1 MWVKFLLPNSA
12 SLDNFVSGYQ
22 NRLRMMQEFKPFTPE
37 LFRIET
43 GLKAEEHE
51 GIYLRWV
58 NANINYQNYLSMKNM
73 NESLQEIIRLL
84 RQEDVI
90 IRK

>member
-1 MWVKFLLPNSA
+1 
-12 SLDNFVSGYQ
+12 
-22 NRLRMMQEFKPFTPE
+22 MQEFKPFTTE
-37 LFRIET
+37 LFRTET
-43 GLKAEEHE
+43 GLEADEHE
-51 GIYLRWV
+51 GVYLRWV
-58 NANINYQNYLSMKNM
+58 NANVNYQNYLSMKHM

>member
-1 MWVKFLLPNSA
+1 
-12 SLDNFVSGYQ
+12 
-22 NRLRMMQEFKPFTPE
+22 MQEFKPFTPE

-43 GLKAEEHE
+43 GLKADEHE

-73 NESLQEIIRLL
+73 NESLEEIIRLL
-84 RQEDVI
+84 RQEDTIVK
-90 IRK
+90 RPTQV

>member
-1 MWVKFLLPNSA
+1 MTK
-12 SLDNFVSGYQ
+12 
-22 NRLRMMQEFKPFTPE
+22 EFKPFTPE
-37 LFRIET
+37 IFRTET

-73 NESLQEIIRLL
+73 NDSLQEIIRLL
-84 RQEDVI
+84 RQQGVVI
-90 IRK
+90 TK

>member
-1 MWVKFLLPNSA
+1 
-12 SLDNFVSGYQ
+12 
-22 NRLRMMQEFKPFTPE
+22 MMQEFKPFTPE

-84 RQEDVI
+84 RQEDVVV
-90 IRK
+90 RKSTHL

>member
-1 MWVKFLLPNSA
+1 MGKILVA
-12 SLDNFVSGYQ
+12 GYRTIDNFAYGYQ
-22 NRLRMMQEFKPFTPE
+22 TTTAMTQEFKPFTPE
-37 LFRIET
+37 VFRIET

-58 NANINYQNYLSMKNM
+58 NANINYQNYLSMKDM
-73 NESLQEIIRLL
+73 NESLTEIIRLL

-90 IRK
+90 VGK

>member
-1 MWVKFLLPNSA
+1 
-12 SLDNFVSGYQ
+12 
-22 NRLRMMQEFKPFTPE
+22 MQEFKPFTPE
-37 LFRIET
+37 FFRTET
-43 GLKAEEHE
+43 GLKADEHE
-51 GIYLRWV
+51 GVYLRWV
-58 NANINYQNYLSMKNM
+58 NANVNYHNYLSMQHM